1 MKTKM
6 KRKYEDPQIE
16 VLEISVE
23 AGFAGSTGGTA
34 ESVNHETN
42 YDDESEFS
50 QFS

>member
-34 ESVNHETN
+34 ESYHN
-42 YDDESEFS
+42 DDGQNNTDEWN
-50 QFS
+50 